1 VITTGTV
8 LGCLVLQ
15 SPDAPTLERPDF
27 PFTEL
32 TELNKGNH
40 IAESF
45 DNDRQAPFDF
55 WLGGRDA
62 EHSRMFVPQRGLAL
76 SGFRAGEQTQENLT
90 KRTIQYL
97 LALNSNPTEEERKMA
112 YLDLA
117 YGKVFNRLQERFF
130 LTMEIMSS
138 SPKFVLMTRDIPV
151 HFLGICDNES
161 TYLLWSNEAGLEERM
176 RAHYGERFY
185 YYRMKPFLNGMCVIQ
200 SVYLKKKISAWQH
213 MLGDKLKIMNALEV
227 HLFKRLLT
235 EQDSCL

>member
-1 VITTGTV
+1 MITTGTV
-8 LGCLVLQ
+8 LGCMALQ
-15 SPDAPTLERPDF
+15 TPEVPTLERPDF
-27 PFTEL
+27 PFSEL
-32 TELNKGNH
+32 TEVERGNH
-40 IAESF
+40 IAGSYET
-45 DNDRQAPFDF
+45 DRQMPFDY
-55 WLGGRDA
+55 WIGGREA
-62 EHSRMFVPQRGLAL
+62 EHAKMFVPQRGLAL

-117 YGKVFNRLQERFF
+117 YGKVFSKMQERFF
-130 LTMEIMSS
+130 LSMEIMSS

-151 HFLGICDNES
+151 HFLGFCDNES
-161 TYLLWSNEAGLEERM
+161 TYLLWSNEAGIEERM

-213 MLGDKLKIMNALEV
+213 MLQDKLKIMNALEV

-235 EQDSCL
+235 EESIGL